1 MEVDLQY
8 DLFCCYLCAI
18 KYFFWCRVGNDV
30 EHEGKRDGYLSDDF
44 FLPTLVPQVAMAV
57 LWMWLL
63 NPGFGLINSML
74 SVVGIPGPSWL
85 GSEVW
90 YKPSLIFMSLWGIG
104 QAVVIYLA
112 GLTDISQDY
121 YDAADVDGVKRF
133 QKTFSVTLP
142 LLTPVILYNLVMG
155 VIGRRTV
162 YNGEQS
168 TAMDG
173 NAFMDS

>member
-1 MEVDLQY
+1 
-8 DLFCCYLCAI
+8 
-18 KYFFWCRVGNDV
+18 
-30 EHEGKRDGYLSDDF
+30 
-44 FLPTLVPQVAMAV
+44 
-57 LWMWLL
+57 
-63 NPGFGLINSML
+63 
-74 SVVGIPGPSWL
+74 
-85 GSEVW
+85 
-90 YKPSLIFMSLWGIG
+90 MSLWGIG

-112 GLTDISQDY
+112 GLTDISQGY
-121 YDAADVDGVKRF
+121 YDAADVDGVNWF